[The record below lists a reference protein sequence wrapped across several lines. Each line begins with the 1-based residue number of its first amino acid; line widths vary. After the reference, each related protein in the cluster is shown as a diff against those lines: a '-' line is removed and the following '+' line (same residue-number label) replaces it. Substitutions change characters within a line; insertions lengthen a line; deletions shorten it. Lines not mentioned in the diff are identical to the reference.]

1 MHPKHEQYLK
11 ASELFV
17 EQVKNDPAIIGIV
30 VCGGWLEGHIDPN
43 SDIDVHLILDP
54 TCAYRERG
62 NTWINGIEIEYFKN
76 PPQQIHSYFRQ
87 ETTSPHTAF
96 MLAQGEVRYQ
106 ASPIIEALTGEAQK
120 IIKTAPTPLPGFGKE
135 LAKYMLDDY
144 YKDLQDAQ
152 AAKDAVGGTLIQQ
165 KIINKSIDLFYKSS
179 RKYRPKDKRLLADLQ
194 LLDVEFAQI
203 IQQSL
208 AISWDKLNGL
218 NELKSYVDQF
228 LGGPR
233 TKEWKLKGALD
244 L

>member
-1 MHPKHEQYLK
+1 MHPKYAHYLQ

-17 EQVKNDPAIIGIV
+17 DPIKSDPAVIGII
-30 VCGGWLEGHIDPN
+30 VCGGWLEGHIDLN

-54 TCAYRERG
+54 ACTYRERG

-76 PPQQIHSYFRQ
+76 PPQQIRSYFRH

-96 MLAQGEVRYQ
+96 MLAQGEIRYQ
-106 ASPIIEALTGEAQK
+106 ASPIIEALTVEAQN
-120 IIKTAPTPLPGFGKE
+120 IIEVPRAPLPGFSKE

-152 AAKDAVGGTLIQQ
+152 AVTDAVGSTLIQQ
-165 KIINKSIDLFYKSS
+165 KIINKSIDLFYKSQQ
-179 RKYRPKDKRLLADLQ
+179 RYRPKDKRLQGDLQ
-194 LLDVEFAQI
+194 ILDANFAQI

-208 AISWDKLNGL
+208 ATNWDKLNGL
-218 NELKSYVDQF
+218 NALKSYIDQI

-233 TKEWKLKGALD
+233 TKEWQLKSALD